1 MKPWGWPLALEIV
14 SPSFHSRL
22 SCLVLRVP
30 IFISSLSLEH
40 VFFNGLR
47 CSLAVSFICSRN
59 FFFLSFR
66 VHESERSSD
75 CIHRKRMKKKR
86 EEKIFF
92 RSIRIFREQKRNER
106 TEGISPKSA
115 CESFH
120 IFFLTLPT
128 VVTYTHGYFALYKP
142 WSTLKQF
149 EHSLLW
155 RESMYCHIRRC

>member
-59 FFFLSFR
+59 FFFI
-66 VHESERSSD
+66 VQSSWKWKKLWL
-75 CIHRKRMKKKR
+75 HTQEENEKEKRG
-86 EEKIFF
+86 EDFF
-92 RSIRIFREQKRNER
+92 PKYSNISR
-106 TEGISPKSA
+106 TEEERKNGRNLPKISLWIIP
-115 CESFH
+115 H
-120 IFFLTLPT
+120 FFSHSTNCCNIHTRILC
-128 VVTYTHGYFALYKP
+128 VV
-142 WSTLKQF
+142 
-149 EHSLLW
+149 
-155 RESMYCHIRRC
+155 